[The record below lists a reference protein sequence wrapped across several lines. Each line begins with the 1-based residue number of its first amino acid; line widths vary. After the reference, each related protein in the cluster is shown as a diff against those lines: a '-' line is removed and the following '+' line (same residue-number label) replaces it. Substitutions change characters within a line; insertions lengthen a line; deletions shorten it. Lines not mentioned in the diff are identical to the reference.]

1 MKAQEY
7 TKSLRGKDAKALN
20 DELEALRKEQ
30 FNLRMQQATGQG
42 GKSHLVKDVRKRIAR
57 LKTVMA
63 QQAKQ
68 SVQAS

>member
-7 TKSLRGKDAKALN
+7 VKSLRGKSAAELGT
-20 DELEALRKEQ
+20 ELEALRREQ

-42 GKSHLVKDVRKRIAR
+42 GKSHLVRDVRKKIAR

-63 QQAKQ
+63 QQVK
-68 SVQAS
+68 SS

>member
-1 MKAQEY
+1 MKGQEY
-7 TKSLRGKDAKALN
+7 VKALRGKDAKALGE
-20 DELEALRKEQ
+20 ELEALRKEQ

-42 GKSHLVKDVRKRIAR
+42 GKPHLVRDARKKIAR

-68 SVQAS
+68 PVQAS

>member
-7 TKSLRGKDAKALN
+7 NKALRGKDAAALAT
-20 DELEALRKEQ
+20 ELEALRKEQ

-42 GKSHLVKDVRKRIAR
+42 GQSHLVRDVRKKIAR

-63 QQAKQ
+63 QK
-68 SVQAS
+68 VKAS